1 MNIFITGG
9 TGFIGSYLRTMLLQ
23 EGHFLTVVTRSP
35 KKYESEKAKNQQF
48 VSWDDDLITEMNKAD
63 AVINLAGASIFGQ
76 RWTEE
81 VKNRIYESRIESTRQ
96 IVNAIK
102 KADAPP
108 SVLVSGSAAGYY
120 GDRGEDVLD
129 ESAPAGDDFLAQVCV
144 DWEKEARK
152 VEEAGVRLTIPR
164 IGIVLQQGGGA
175 LEQMVTP
182 FKLGVG
188 GPVGS
193 GDQYFPWIHMHDLCR
208 AFLFAVEEEEIE
220 GAFNLNA
227 PHPVTMRTFA
237 DELANQLHRPS
248 LFRVPEFVLQ
258 LVLGDA
264 AAPITNSLRLQPK
277 KLQQSGFRFQY
288 EYVTEA
294 LAEIF

>member
-1 MNIFITGG
+1 MNIFISGG
-9 TGFIGSYLRTMLLQ
+9 TGFIGSYLRTILLQ
-23 EGHFLTVVTRSP
+23 EGHFLTVVTRNP
-35 KKYESEKAKNQQF
+35 EKYEDEKAKNQQF
-48 VSWDDDLITEMNKAD
+48 VSWDDDLVREMNKTD

-76 RWTEE
+76 RWTKE
-81 VKNRIYESRIESTRQ
+81 VKDRIYESRIESTRQ

-120 GDRGEDVLD
+120 GDRGDEVIN
-129 ESAPAGDDFLAQVCV
+129 ESATAGNDFLARVCV

-152 VEEAGVRLTIPR
+152 AEDAGARVVIPR

-175 LEQMVTP
+175 LEQMLTP
-182 FKLGVG
+182 FKLGLG

-208 AFLFAVEEEEIE
+208 AFLFVIEEETIE
-220 GAFNLNA
+220 GPFNLNA

-277 KLQQSGFRFQY
+277 KLQQNGFQFQY
-288 EYVTEA
+288 GYVTEA
-294 LAEIF
+294 LAEIL

>member
-1 MNIFITGG
+1 
-9 TGFIGSYLRTMLLQ
+9 ML
-23 EGHFLTVVTRSP
+23 
-35 KKYESEKAKNQQF
+35 
-48 VSWDDDLITEMNKAD
+48 
-63 AVINLAGASIFGQ
+63 
-76 RWTEE
+76 
-81 VKNRIYESRIESTRQ
+81 
-96 IVNAIK
+96 
-102 KADAPP
+102 
-108 SVLVSGSAAGYY
+108 
-120 GDRGEDVLD
+120 
-129 ESAPAGDDFLAQVCV
+129 
-144 DWEKEARK
+144 
-152 VEEAGVRLTIPR
+152 
-164 IGIVLQQGGGA
+164 
-175 LEQMVTP
+175 TP

-208 AFLFAVEEEEIE
+208 AFLFAIEEEGLE

-277 KLQQSGFRFQY
+277 KLQQAGFRFQY

-294 LAEIF
+294 LADTL